1 MKSLFLCL
9 SVVFF
14 SFSSLSGQIDN
25 YSGGINGQKFDWL
38 LYYLDQNYVD
48 EVDDNY
54 LTEVAIRS
62 LVTQLDPY
70 SKYNTKEEVE
80 AQQNGDKGYSGKA
93 TGFNF
98 YMLNDTALV
107 TYIFSG
113 GPAEKAGV
121 VKGDLITHIGG
132 EFVVGASYDHIKG
145 LLEDKENDLVD
156 LGIKRNRKYDQR
168 IQFNKALVPWLSVN
182 AAYMMTESIGYIKLG
197 KFTLKTME
205 EFIPSLNYLK
215 TLGMQ
220 ELVLDLRGNNG
231 GVRDQAL
238 ELADVFLDAGKKV
251 YSTGG
256 TNIES
261 EEYISK
267 AGGEWERGKV
277 AILQDAYSASASEIF
292 IAAMQ
297 EWDRAVVIGV
307 STYGKGLIQQSYKLG
322 DGSNIRLTIG
332 RYYTPTGRHLQR
344 TGTNNN
350 DWLEPY
356 KESLRK
362 NSITKD
368 LVVSDDLKSKTMGG
382 RYILAGPGGIIPDIH
397 YVFESKEDWTLINK
411 LKSDGSL
418 YAFTTQYVMDNRV
431 DMIGRYK
438 SVKALFEDRMFEAF
452 MLKELRTYL
461 TTRNP
466 ALLLPSNFPNNIIN
480 QVKTWMASQLWHDN
494 AFYEAENMD
503 DRTMFRA
510 REVMENDL
518 HDKLGVKY

>member
-1 MKSLFLCL
+1 
-9 SVVFF
+9 
-14 SFSSLSGQIDN
+14 
-25 YSGGINGQKFDWL
+25 
-38 LYYLDQNYVD
+38 
-48 EVDDNY
+48 
-54 LTEVAIRS
+54 
-62 LVTQLDPY
+62 
-70 SKYNTKEEVE
+70 
-80 AQQNGDKGYSGKA
+80 
-93 TGFNF
+93 
-98 YMLNDTALV
+98 
-107 TYIFSG
+107 
-113 GPAEKAGV
+113 
-121 VKGDLITHIGG
+121 
-132 EFVVGASYDHIKG
+132 
-145 LLEDKENDLVD
+145 
-156 LGIKRNRKYDQR
+156 
-168 IQFNKALVPWLSVN
+168 
-182 AAYMMTESIGYIKLG
+182 
-197 KFTLKTME
+197 
-205 EFIPSLNYLK
+205 
-215 TLGMQ
+215 MQ
-220 ELVLDLRGNNG
+220 ELVLDVRGNNG
-231 GVRDQAL
+231 GVKDQGL

-256 TNIES
+256 ANLES

-267 AGGEWERGKV
+267 AGGQWERGKV
-277 AILQDAYSASASEIF
+277 AILQDAYTASASEIF

-368 LVVSDDLKSKTMGG
+368 LVVSDDLKTKTMGG
-382 RYILAGPGGIIPDIH
+382 RDILAGPGGIIPDIH

-411 LKSDGSL
+411 LKNDGSL
-418 YAFTTQYVMDNRV
+418 YAFTTQYVLDNRA
-431 DMIGRYK
+431 DMISRYK
-438 SVKALFEDRMFEAF
+438 SVNALFEDRMFEAF
-452 MLKELRTYL
+452 MLKELRAYL
-461 TTRNP
+461 ATRNP
-466 ALLLPSNFPNNIIN
+466 ALLLPSNFPDNIIN

-494 AFYEAENMD
+494 AFYEAENLD